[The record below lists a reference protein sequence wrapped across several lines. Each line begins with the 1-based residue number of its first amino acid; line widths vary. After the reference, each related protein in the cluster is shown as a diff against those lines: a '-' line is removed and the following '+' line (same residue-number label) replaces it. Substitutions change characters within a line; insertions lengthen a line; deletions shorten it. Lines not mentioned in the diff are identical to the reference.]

1 MSPKPLLRPADEQ
14 ALTSSTMALNIA
26 LKTAFSIALGIALC
40 SSSVW
45 AQVTSSEA
53 EWKETPAAAPPAFEL
68 KRLIPF
74 DVTVGSALK
83 WGIDPQTISI
93 AADGTVRYVVVAQS
107 SGGVVNAMYEA
118 IRCATEEFK
127 TFARYNKDSGWTV
140 VADPQWSIMR
150 TAANSRHAYTLARQG
165 VCTGAA
171 PASSVGDIVQ
181 SFKQPEAVR

>member
-1 MSPKPLLRPADEQ
+1 MSPEL
-14 ALTSSTMALNIA
+14 ALWSAHALARTWAVVVA
-26 LKTAFSIALGIALC
+26 LALALC
-40 SSSVW
+40 SCAVL
-45 AQVTSSEA
+45 AQATSPGSELA
-53 EWKETPAAAPPAFEL
+53 ETPAAPPPAFEV

-74 DVTVGSALK
+74 DVSVGSALK

-140 VADPQWSIMR
+140 AADPQWSIMR

-165 VCTGAA
+165 VCTVAA
-171 PASSVGDIVQ
+171 AASSVVDIVQ
-181 SFKQPEAVR
+181 SLKQPEAVR

>member
-1 MSPKPLLRPADEQ
+1 
-14 ALTSSTMALNIA
+14 MAL
-26 LKTAFSIALGIALC
+26 ALC
-40 SSSVW
+40 SGSIW
-45 AQVTSSEA
+45 AQVTSSGPDWA
-53 EWKETPAAAPPAFEL
+53 ETPAATPPAFEL
-68 KRLIPF
+68 KRLLPF

-107 SGGVVNAMYEA
+107 PGGVVNAMYEA

-127 TFARYNKDSGWTV
+127 TFARHNKDSGWTV
-140 VADPQWSIMR
+140 AADPQWAIMR

-171 PASSVGDIVQ
+171 AASSVGDIVQ
-181 SFKQPEAVR
+181 SLKQPEAVR

>member
-1 MSPKPLLRPADEQ
+1 MSPKPLLWPACSQ
-14 ALTSSTMALNIA
+14 ALACSFAALTIA
-26 LKTAFSIALGIALC
+26 LSITLGMAVC

-45 AQVTSSEA
+45 AQATASEA

-74 DVTVGSALK
+74 EVTVGSALK

-93 AADGTVRYVVVAQS
+93 AADGTVRYVVVTQS
-107 SGGVVNAMYEA
+107 PGGVVNAMYEA
-118 IRCATEEFK
+118 IRCSTEEFK

-140 VADPQWSIMR
+140 AADPQWAIMR
-150 TAANSRHAYTLARQG
+150 TAVNSRYAYTLARQG